1 MAERPAAAVAFP
13 GIEHVRQYWGWLF
26 ALGMLTVVTGFIAA
40 CSAFVAAFAAIYFL
54 GALLLLS
61 GIFQIVGAVRWRQYG
76 GFWLHLLSGI
86 LNIVFGELIIAH
98 PVVSVQVLVL
108 VLVAY
113 FFVSGVFRIV
123 AAVSLRL
130 PAWEWT
136 VFSGI
141 IEILL
146 AAMLISGGTVAD
158 LWFFGFCLGVALMFQ
173 GFSWVTLALILKKT

>member
-1 MAERPAAAVAFP
+1 MAEQPVVAVNFP
-13 GIEHVRQYWGWLF
+13 GIEHIKQYWCWLF
-26 ALGMLTVVTGFIAA
+26 ALGILTVITGFIATS
-40 CSAFVAAFAAIYFL
+40 SAFVTAFAAIYFL
-54 GALLLLS
+54 GALLLVS
-61 GIFQIVGAVRWRQYG
+61 GIFQIIGAVSWRMYG

-98 PVVSVQVLVL
+98 PVVSLQALVIIL
-108 VLVAY
+108 AAY
-113 FFVSGVFRIV
+113 FFVSGLFRIV

-136 VFSGI
+136 AFSGI

-146 AAMLISGGTVAD
+146 AAMLLSGGTVAD

-173 GFSWVTLALILKKT
+173 GFSWVTLAFILKKA